1 MPEFAQGEGGA
12 VEVRY
17 QATIRPGLEAV
28 LERARFTDTGHL
40 HPNPSCRVRQYGI
53 QIGRILAPGLEDL
66 TTSVT
71 SRVRWSERPS
81 KFIAGNVL
89 PRQTSS
95 YNRFHRLH

>member
-28 LERARFTDTGHL
+28 LERTRFTDTG
-40 HPNPSCRVRQYGI
+40 RQYGI

-66 TTSVT
+66 TTFVT

-81 KFIAGNVL
+81 RFIAGNVL